1 MSSCSRR
8 YAFPIKFSRD
18 LFDSGKFSFHQKE
31 IEPICCRKQT
41 WISQSCLPIPTRR
54 RVLSDFCQIAQ
65 PANPEICPSTT
76 CYYRILVSSGKVPKK
91 LLPEQQTE
99 SDSAPNDPNPMGDQ
113 LSVDAYLVAKPA
125 DLFSKVLLLSVAWH
139 LRSSLN
145 GATQYT
151 LQL

>member
-1 MSSCSRR
+1 MSCCSRR

-18 LFDSGKFSFHQKE
+18 LFDSGKFSFHQKRSNRPAVE
-31 IEPICCRKQT
+31 NRLGSVNLVFQYQLVEEF
-41 WISQSCLPIPTRR
+41 
-54 RVLSDFCQIAQ
+54 LSDFCQTAQ
-65 PANPEICPSTT
+65 PANPRICPSTS
-76 CYYRILVSSGKVPKK
+76 CYYRILVSIGKVPKQ

-125 DLFSKVLLLSVAWH
+125 DSFSKVLHLSVAWH

-145 GATQYT
+145 GSTQYT